1 MAVIQVNPPGM
12 TNTTPGYISSVTVRT
27 GGAAS
32 VLVPNAT
39 TGQITVEALA
49 ATHLVQQIN
58 KIKLITG

>member
-1 MAVIQVNPPGM
+1 MAVIQINPPGLAS
-12 TNTTPGYISSVTVRT
+12 TAPGYISSVTVRT

-49 ATHLVQQIN
+49 ATQLVQQIN

>member
-12 TNTTPGYISSVTVRT
+12 TNTTPGYISSITVRT

-49 ATHLVQQIN
+49 ATQLVQQIN

>member
-12 TNTTPGYISSVTVRT
+12 ASTDPGYISSITVRT

-49 ATHLVQQIN
+49 ATQLVQQIN